1 MSLWGITT
9 AAEDKPKFLPVDKN
23 AAGSTG
29 AREHA
34 IAVAGGWGLAPGLA
48 ASGNDNANATPEV
61 LVCVRNL
68 AEFMGSASIIGINWT
83 DATVANTGTF
93 DITVTFDEAVDITSA
108 TRSADQVI
116 TNKAYILLSRV
127 GKTDMVED
135 STMACQYFSGS
146 GSNQIVF
153 RGLAVTNAAAG
164 FLAFNGEG
172 VGEAGI
178 ITGINFDGTAAM
190 TEEDGKAANGLRLE
204 SGTASAGTAGGSLL
218 ADGSACTSVTVA
230 GAITASTAFVIDGLS
245 GATLVAGMTITV
257 NGAGGT
263 PAASITDADGNTG
276 ISTDNSL
283 TIATVTNQT
292 TFTVSEAVTI
302 ANDIVLLASTNGGAE
317 VIADALNF
325 AVAGPKFDSRVD
337 IKTITRVGADDSV
350 AVELENG
357 TEDLDGQDNVGG
369 GNNFRM
375 VQESGNAASLGTGDN
390 ALRNI
395 EGRTIR
401 TDPYVVET
409 ALDDA
414 ATFLASGS
422 TSGTANVLKGMDVAA
437 A

>member
-218 ADGSACTSVTVA
+218 ADGSAAATLTVN
-230 GAITASTAFVIDGLS
+230 GALTQATTLVVDAVA
-245 GATLVAGMTITV
+245 GATLVAGQVITV
-257 NGAGGT
+257 NGSGSA
-263 PAASITDADGNTG
+263 PAASITDADGGTG

-283 TIATVTNQT
+283 TITAVASQT
-292 TFTVSEAVTI
+292 SVTVSEPITV
-302 ANDIVLLASTNGGAE
+302 ANNIVLLASTNGGE
-317 VIADALNF
+317 EIVSDSLNF
-325 AVAGPKFDSRVD
+325 TVAGPTYDSRSD
-337 IKTITRVGADDSV
+337 IKTITRTGADDSV
-350 AVELENG
+350 AIELEDG
-357 TEDLDGQDNVGG
+357 TEDLDGIGG
-369 GNNFRM
+369 GQGTEFRL
-375 VQESGNAASLGTGDN
+375 VQESGNAASADSDG
-390 ALRNI
+390 RNE
-395 EGRTIR
+395 EGKLLN

-409 ALDDA
+409 ALNDA
-414 ATFLASGS
+414 ATFLGSGS
-422 TSGTANVLKGMDVAA
+422 TSGTANILKGMDVAA